1 MKLLY
6 FNNNSNGN
14 VGAKIE
20 GGVVNIPASYFNKYK
35 ETPPS
40 YLFNLREFFESY
52 ESAYPI
58 AEELISDKEFRVVVE
73 ESSLKMLPLLRP
85 RKILCVAV
93 NYSAHAQEAGGASVE
108 EPYIFTKF
116 PDNVVAPNENLL
128 LPKASK
134 QFDHELELAI
144 IIGKKGKYIT
154 QRDALNYVGGY
165 TVFNDVSFRDRRI
178 HSSKRYITNWLHGK
192 NMDRS
197 APFGPYIV
205 TKDEISDPHNLHMTL
220 KVNGEVRQ
228 DGNTKGMIHKIP
240 EILEYISSGITLYP
254 GDIIS
259 TGTVTGSG
267 LGTGTFLEDGDVIE
281 STIEKI
287 GTLKNKVIAEK

>member
-1 MKLLY
+1 MKLLS
-6 FNNNSNGN
+6 FNKNSKEN
-14 VGAKIE
+14 VGVKTKE
-20 GGVVNIPASYFNKYK
+20 GVIDLTGSFFNKYR
-35 ETPPS
+35 EAPPS
-40 YLFNLREFFESY
+40 YFYNLREFFENFETAKSL
-52 ESAYPI
+52 AN
-58 AEELISDKEFRVVVE
+58 ELVSDMEYRLILPE
-73 ESSLKMLPLLRP
+73 NSLNLIPLLKP

-93 NYSAHAQEAGGASVE
+93 NYRAHAQEAGGASVE
-108 EPYIFTKF
+108 EPYVFTKF

-134 QFDHELELAI
+134 QFDHEIELALV
-144 IIGKKGKYIT
+144 IGKKGKYIK
-154 QRDALNYVGGY
+154 QDEALEYIGGY

-205 TKDEISDPHNLHMTL
+205 TKDEIPDPHNLHMTL
-220 KVNGEVRQ
+220 KVNGEIRQ
-228 DGNTKGMIHKIP
+228 DGNTEGMIHRIP

-267 LGTGTFLEDGDVIE
+267 LGTGKFLKEGDVLE
-281 STIEKI
+281 ASIEKI
-287 GTLKNKVIAEK
+287 GTLTNTVIAEQ